1 MFQVIK
7 IRKLLFFIFL
17 FFILFSSFNICF
29 SYELSN
35 DYGDCNFD
43 SIIGTDTDVTFLFPF
58 NIDICSV
65 LGYFLSSYISDDS
78 FINYL

>member
-43 SIIGTDTDVTFLFPF
+43 SNVLDDGDGSQELKLDR
-58 NIDICSV
+58 SV
-65 LGYFLSSYISDDS
+65 RISES
-78 FINYL
+78 

>member
-43 SIIGTDTDVTFLFPF
+43 SIIGTDTDDVYFDSNVL
-58 NIDICSV
+58 DDGDGSQELKLDRSV
-65 LGYFLSSYISDDS
+65 RISES
-78 FINYL
+78 